1 MKKCIYLILVLGVI
15 IIAGCQNR
23 QNVKVAYQNANQVQ
37 TALNQN
43 KQLKGKYVKIK
54 VTSVVTNDNYGYVMK
69 SNDDDQQLRFVSKEK
84 PKVKSSQTVTLK
96 ISSVEGNLGTYII
109 RYRNL
114 TVN

>member
-1 MKKCIYLILVLGVI
+1 MKKFIYLILALGVI
-15 IIAGCQNR
+15 IIAGCQDR
-23 QNVKVAYQNANQVQ
+23 QRVKVTYQNANQVQ

-69 SNDDDQQLRFVSKEK
+69 SNDDEQLRFVSKEK
-84 PKVKSSQTVTLK
+84 PKVKSGQTVTLK

-114 TVN
+114 TIN

>member
-1 MKKCIYLILVLGVI
+1 MKKIIYLILALGMLVI
-15 IIAGCQNR
+15 DGCSHQ

-54 VTSVVTNDNYGYVMK
+54 VASVVTNDNYGYVMK

-84 PKVKSSQTVTLK
+84 PKVKSGQTVTLK

-114 TVN
+114 TIN